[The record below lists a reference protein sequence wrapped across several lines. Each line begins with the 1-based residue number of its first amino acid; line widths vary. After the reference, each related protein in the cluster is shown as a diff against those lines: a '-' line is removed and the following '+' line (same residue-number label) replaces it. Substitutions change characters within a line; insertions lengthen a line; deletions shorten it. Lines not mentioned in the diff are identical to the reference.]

1 MQNMKNFLKNRK
13 SLNCLVN
20 RGGRVEQA
28 IRLPDVDGGDIDPT
42 DEEPPASTNSSSI
55 SDDGLLLSGLSA
67 PLRLV

>member
-1 MQNMKNFLKNRK
+1 MRHIKKTH
-13 SLNCLVN
+13 LVN

-28 IRLPDVDGGDIDPT
+28 SRLPDVDGGDIDPT
-42 DEEPPASTNSSSI
+42 DEDPAASTNSSSI